1 MLLLFFAATFTFTKA
16 KSNSIA
22 TLVSELSV
30 DGEWTSA
37 KKYWHGWSCD
47 YLALEKF
54 GCNNLSIKNER
65 LSDGK
70 ALRTRLI

>member
-1 MLLLFFAATFTFTKA
+1 MLLFLFFAATFTFTKT
-16 KSNSIA
+16 KSNSTA

-30 DGEWTSA
+30 GEWTSM
-37 KKYWHGWSCD
+37 KKCWHGLSCD
-47 YLALEKF
+47 QLAPEKF

-70 ALRTRLI
+70 P